1 MSDIIKLLPD
11 NIANQIAAGEVVQ
24 RPASVVKELVE
35 NSIDS
40 GANKIQIVIKDAG
53 RTLIQVIDNGC
64 GMSRNDAL
72 QCFERHATSKV
83 QTVDDLFSLTTKG
96 FRGEAL
102 ASIASI
108 AHVTLKTKQK
118 DHELGTKVEIEGNK
132 LLGNEPC
139 TCSNGTS
146 IEVKNLFFNVPARRN
161 FLKSDSVEFNHILD
175 EFERISLAH
184 SDLQFEL
191 HHNNQEIFQLH
202 PGILRKRIIEIIG
215 KQANDKLV
223 PIEEQTAIVSIA
235 GYIGKPEFAKK
246 NRGEQFLFV
255 NNRYFKDNYFQH
267 ALMKGYD
274 GMLTPKMFPSYFIFL
289 TVDPKKIDVNVHPT
303 KTEIKF
309 EEDRSIYAIIMSSVR
324 QALGKYNISPTLD
337 FDREGTFDLPLEM
350 KNSPIVEPKIS
361 VNPNYNPF
369 SSNLTKDQNGSKTTS
384 VKGSALNAQGFG
396 NKNIS
401 PEDWKDFYQIKEFED
416 EPHQATIELEIPEKR
431 DYLIK
436 DNYLFASIKSG
447 LMIIHLKRAKERIIY
462 DKLMS
467 QFVSEPIHS
476 QQLLFPIEKSLSNK
490 EKNAWQMN
498 EALFNRLGFFG
509 NLKNEGLAIV
519 AVPSI
524 LAENT
529 IMDCVD
535 HLFSELDHQEIDKGE
550 LAHFIAVH
558 ISASASISLSTEAK
572 GFADSIIEQLFQCA
586 EHIYSPRG
594 KKILET
600 LSIEMLTS
608 NF

>member
-223 PIEEQTAIVSIA
+223 PVEEQTAIVSIT